1 MSKEERTKEAT
12 GVPQPQ
18 RADPEDN
25 LYDDIDDF
33 EIDIKMEE
41 LERIGDP
48 RTPGCLKLRD
58 RMVFFL
64 GVVNVLVMAFFVHG
78 VPWLMPWYYIV
89 KAPVLIGL
97 RIFLYFREKYQY
109 FLIDFCYWANLLLL
123 FYLIVFPS
131 SKELFVVA
139 YSIAHGPLA
148 WAVCL
153 FKNSLVFHSL
163 GKYTLIQVRHLHG
176 RPF

>member
-1 MSKEERTKEAT
+1 MSKE
-12 GVPQPQ
+12 GVSKTQ
-18 RADPEDN
+18 DVTLDED
-25 LYDDIDDF
+25 LFDDF
-33 EIDIKMEE
+33 EINLELEE
-41 LERIGDP
+41 LERVGDP
-48 RTPGCLKLRD
+48 RTPRCLKLRD

-64 GVVNVLVMAFFVHG
+64 GVVNALLLSFFAHG
-78 VPWLMPWYYIV
+78 IPWLMPWYYIV
-89 KAPVLIGL
+89 KAPILIGI
-97 RIFLYFREKYQY
+97 RIYMYCRQKYQY

-123 FYLIVFPS
+123 FYLIVFPN

-163 GKYTLIQVRHLHG
+163 GKYSLHQTQISL
-176 RPF
+176 FV

>member
-1 MSKEERTKEAT
+1 MSKE
-12 GVPQPQ
+12 GVSKAQDV
-18 RADPEDN
+18 ALDED
-25 LYDDIDDF
+25 LFDDF
-33 EIDIKMEE
+33 EINLELEE

-48 RTPGCLKLRD
+48 RTPRCLKLRD

-64 GVVNVLVMAFFVHG
+64 GVVNALLLSFFAHG
-78 VPWLMPWYYIV
+78 IPWLMPWYYIV
-89 KAPVLIGL
+89 KAPILIGI
-97 RIFLYFREKYQY
+97 RIYMYCQQKYQY

-123 FYLIVFPS
+123 FYLIIFPN

-163 GKYTLIQVRHLHG
+163 GKYSLGSTQSSLFV
-176 RPF
+176 